1 MGKHVDCIFNV
12 RIINIDGKDVP
23 VLKLVEM
30 GVGLNP
36 KKYVS
41 KSGKVF
47 RCKKVADYKGDVDY
61 VYDTLDDITDEEYH
75 YAIKTGFFST
85 RETLMGYYKLEES
98 LSTGYYIDIEDDEEI
113 RACDEAFNY
122 ASKTYLNS
130 PNHTRFNSEIEA
142 LYDEI
147 IRAVIAQDVP
157 IKQLLTALWK
167 NELLRSGSF
176 TSDYVLR
183 NKNNIL
189 ICGPTG
195 TGKTEVIRRIA
206 KYQDVPMIIED
217 ATRYTEAGYVGSNV
231 EEMLHNLYLKA
242 DKDVKEAEN
251 GIIVIDK
258 IDKLAEAEKGD
269 QSVSRGS
276 VQESLLKLIEGGNIT
291 TKLDRDDADSRF
303 EINTSK
309 ITFIGIGAFTG
320 IKPSNNYKLVPND
333 FVSYGMLPE
342 LMGRLPKIIQ
352 FSPLD
357 EKDLARILTSSTISP
372 LLDQKIFYGRLG
384 IDLKYDDDFIQYAAK
399 RAKELDCGARSLKNT
414 IEESLDEQAFDVL
427 AGKTKTLVLRKP
439 L

>member
-47 RCKKVADYKGDVDY
+47 RCKKLADYKGDVDY

-75 YAIKTGFFST
+75 YAIKTVFFST
-85 RETLMGYYKLEES
+85 RETLMGYYKLEEL
-98 LSTGYYIDIEDDEEI
+98 LSTGYYIDIKDDEEI
-113 RACDEAFNY
+113 RACDKAFNY

-130 PNHTRFNSEIEA
+130 PNYTRFNSEIEA

-217 ATRYTEAGYVGSNV
+217 ATRYTEAG
-231 EEMLHNLYLKA
+231 
-242 DKDVKEAEN
+242 
-251 GIIVIDK
+251 I
-258 IDKLAEAEKGD
+258 
-269 QSVSRGS
+269 
-276 VQESLLKLIEGGNIT
+276 
-291 TKLDRDDADSRF
+291 
-303 EINTSK
+303 
-309 ITFIGIGAFTG
+309 
-320 IKPSNNYKLVPND
+320 LVPM
-333 FVSYGMLPE
+333 SKKCY
-342 LMGRLPKIIQ
+342 
-352 FSPLD
+352 
-357 EKDLARILTSSTISP
+357 TI
-372 LLDQKIFYGRLG
+372 
-384 IDLKYDDDFIQYAAK
+384 FI
-399 RAKELDCGARSLKNT
+399 
-414 IEESLDEQAFDVL
+414 
-427 AGKTKTLVLRKP
+427 
-439 L
+439 